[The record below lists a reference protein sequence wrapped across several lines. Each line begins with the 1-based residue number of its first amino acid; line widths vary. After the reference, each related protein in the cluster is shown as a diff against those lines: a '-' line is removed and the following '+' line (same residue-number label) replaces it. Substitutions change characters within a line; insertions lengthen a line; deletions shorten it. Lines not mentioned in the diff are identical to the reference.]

1 MGKKKEKIEI
11 RLSDEE
17 LMPSTIGIL
26 EETKSGTVGL
36 IILFLIF
43 TLFAIFL
50 PNITEGINKLLGK
63 DDSVVVNPDEGIVPN
78 PDDEEEVTATM
89 YDLTEN
95 LEITYNDIKFSKFVK
110 YEINGVYYIS
120 FSLENMSDNIIDF
133 ENTKYYLETYTT
145 DKTLLGRHIFNNTKL
160 NLKANTTQTLE
171 ITSEEYN
178 NISKILIT
186 EKTKADY
193 PEVSL
198 NENDSKQYT
207 LTCIKNKDNII
218 YTFDKDKNIIRIKD
232 TINVL
237 NDNSTTYSQNLSL
250 YQNQVANLN
259 NKTGI
264 SSSLVE
270 ISTGFIV
277 SIDISVKS
285 ANLKEISNDNYYSEA
300 EPKVIDFEM
309 EARGYNCQ

>member
-17 LMPSTIGIL
+17 LMPATIGIL
-26 EETKSGTVGL
+26 EEAKSGTVGL

-63 DDSVVVNPDEGIVPN
+63 DDSVLVNPDEGIVPN
-78 PDDEEEVTATM
+78 PDVEEEVVESM
-89 YDLTEN
+89 HDLIDD

-110 YEINGVYYIS
+110 SEINGVYYIS
-120 FSLENMSDNIIDF
+120 FSLENMSDNMIDF
-133 ENTKYYLETYTT
+133 EKTRYYLETYTT
-145 DKTLLGRHIFNNTKL
+145 DKTLLSRHIFNNNKL
-160 NLKANTTQTLE
+160 NLKSILTQTLE
-171 ITSEEYN
+171 ITEEEYN
-178 NISKILIT
+178 NVSKVLIT
-186 EKTKADY
+186 KKTKDDY
-193 PEVSL
+193 PEISL
-198 NENDSKQYT
+198 NENDSKQYS

-232 TINVL
+232 TINVI
-237 NDNSTTYSQNLSL
+237 NDNSTIYSQSLSL

-285 ANLKEISNDNYYSEA
+285 ANLKKISNDNYYSEA

-309 EARGYNCQ
+309 ESRGYSCN